1 MKTPWS
7 EEHTRLA
14 AMAVP
19 VVDAT
24 SDTEVDRVWNRIGPV
39 VADGAR
45 PRRSRLRMV
54 VGAGVVAAVVGVSG
68 FAAADIFSARTG
80 RGPVDA
86 EDLLLGGP
94 GEKLDPA
101 GPDFASVI
109 AEEATDI
116 PFPSTEA
123 RQQTVAFWTDDLTR
137 DDPAPGTSAV
147 STGALRAWMASDA
160 VCFWAN
166 QWAVATR
173 EGDAAARRAAVAV
186 IDAADAWP
194 AVTDLDPTPYARWQ
208 TVEVEDRQTNEV
220 TTTRVRDESHF
231 FYLSRVERA
240 AAGTDLDA
248 MARAL
253 LGSGRGCWTQQV
265 PDLPMADPMY
275 AESHG
280 WRP

>member
-1 MKTPWS
+1 MKTPWT
-7 EEHTRLA
+7 EEHARLV
-14 AMAVP
+14 AMAAP
-19 VVDAT
+19 DVDAPR
-24 SDTEVDRVWNRIGPV
+24 DTDVDRVWNRLVPV

-45 PRRSRLRMV
+45 PRRRRTRMAL
-54 VGAGVVAAVVGVSG
+54 GAGVVAAVLGVSG
-68 FAAADIFSARTG
+68 LAAADIFSARTG

-101 GPDFASVI
+101 GADFALVI
-109 AEEATDI
+109 AEEAKDL
-116 PFPSTEA
+116 PFPSAEA
-123 RQQTVAFWTDDLTR
+123 RQATVDFWTDDLTR
-137 DDPAPGTSAV
+137 DDPAPRTSAV

-173 EGDAAARRAAVAV
+173 EDDPAARRAAVAV
-186 IDAADAWP
+186 IDTADAWP
-194 AVTDLDPTPYARWQ
+194 AVTDLDPEPYSRWQ

-231 FYLSRVERA
+231 FYLGRVERA
-240 AAGTDLDA
+240 AAGTDPDA
-248 MARAL
+248 MAKAL
-253 LGSGRGCWTQQV
+253 LTSGHGCWTHQV

-275 AESHG
+275 AERHG